1 MFKKCTITFAILA
14 TIILSNVAFAQVKT
28 TNLNWKFEKARNEDS
43 IIYYR
48 EISSKSN
55 ENQLFEVND
64 FYTFN
69 KSKCARGFSK
79 DKKGLS
85 KIGEWKYFHPNG
97 TTYKNEKFDEDGNQI
112 DSVTG
117 FYPNG
122 SKDYLGFYNKGKM
135 AGNWIYF
142 HPNGK
147 MAAFEIYNN
156 QGEILRMQYFNQLGE
171 EIPTKIG
178 DHFKPAQYGDG
189 EQYLLK
195 FLYSKMVF
203 PEAARYL
210 SESGRTTI
218 KATIEADGRVSKV
231 EVEISSDPILDAEA
245 LRVSKYLTYFKPA
258 LSHNKPIKSEVLI
271 PIDFKLV
278 ISLIETK

>member
-1 MFKKCTITFAILA
+1 MFKKCTIVFAILA
-14 TIILSNVAFAQVKT
+14 TMIFSNVALAQVKT
-28 TNLNWKFEKARNEDS
+28 TNLDWKFEKARNEDS

-48 EISSKSN
+48 EISIQSN
-55 ENQLFEVND
+55 ENKLFEVTD
-64 FYTFN
+64 FYSFN
-69 KSKCARGFSK
+69 KSKFASGFSK
-79 DKKGLS
+79 DKKGLT
-85 KIGEWKYFHPNG
+85 KVGEWKYYHTNG
-97 TTYKNEKFDEDGNQI
+97 SVYKHEKFDVEGNQI
-112 DSVTG
+112 DSVKA

-122 SKDYLGFYNKGKM
+122 SKDYIGFYNKGKM
-135 AGNWIYF
+135 SGNWIFY

-147 MAAFEIYNN
+147 VAAIEVYNN
-156 QGEILRMQYFNQLGE
+156 QGEILRMQYFNQFGVE
-171 EIPTKIG
+171 FPTKFG
-178 DHFKPAQYGDG
+178 DHYKPAQYGDG
-189 EQYLLK
+189 EQYLLR

-245 LRVSKYLTYFKPA
+245 LRVSKFLTYLKPA
-258 LSHNKPIKSEVLI
+258 LSHNRPVKSELLI

-278 ISLIETK
+278 MSSIETK